1 MSVSNEIIS
10 PCMLFTMS
18 LFSIPTILQI
28 YYNIFPFFIISPIQ
42 LLIGILF
49 HINFILTHGN
59 PNIIIK
65 FFDHTICILI
75 SGFVIIYGKNSTI
88 IIIISS
94 GVPFF
99 YILELLAIKKYKIKH
114 NLIGSAGLHS
124 LLHISAMTASSFIVF
139 YVNDDYDIFIDTI
152 LILSG
157 VFIGILLFL
166 LSMAILRLHQYF

>member
-28 YYNIFPFFIISPIQ
+28 YYNIFPFFIISSIQ
-42 LLIGILF
+42 LFIGILF
-49 HINFILTHGN
+49 HINFILTCGN

-65 FFDHTICILI
+65 IFDHTICILI
-75 SGFVIIYGKNSTI
+75 SGFIIIHGKNSTI

-99 YILELLAIKKYKIKH
+99 YILELIAIKKYKIKH
-114 NLIGSAGLHS
+114 NIIGSAGLHS
-124 LLHISAMTASSFIVF
+124 LLHISAMSASSLIVF
-139 YVNDDYDIFIDTI
+139 YVNDYYNILFDTI

-157 VFIGILLFL
+157 FFIGILLFF
-166 LSMAILRLHQYF
+166 LSMVIVRFLQ

>member
-1 MSVSNEIIS
+1 MSGLNEIIS

-28 YYNIFPFFIISPIQ
+28 YYNIFPFFIITSIH

-65 FFDHTICILI
+65 IFDHAICILI
-75 SGFVIIYGKNSTI
+75 SGFIIIYGKNSTI
-88 IIIISS
+88 IILISS
-94 GVPFF
+94 SAPVF
-99 YILELLAIKKYKIKH
+99 YILELVAIKKYKIKH

-124 LLHISAMTASSFIVF
+124 LLHISTMTASSYIVF
-139 YVNDDYDIFIDTI
+139 YVNDDYEIFIDTI

-157 VFIGILLFL
+157 FFIGMFLFF
-166 LSMAILRLHQYF
+166 LSMIIVRFSQ